1 MNEGDKSI
9 SILDSKLG
17 AAFAKAEQ
25 DQKILE
31 EKVEKMG
38 NEMPIIKVLNEKIEE
53 MKKAKADEFK
63 GVLYDA
69 NGNEIKVKKILLS
82 KGYE

>member
-1 MNEGDKSI
+1 MNEGDKSF
-9 SILDSKLG
+9 SITDKKLG

-31 EKVEKMG
+31 EKSEKMG
-38 NEMPIIKVLNEKIEE
+38 GEMPIIKVLNEKIEE
-53 MKKAKADEFK
+53 MKKSKADEFK
-63 GVLYDA
+63 GILYDA
-69 NGNEIKVKKILLS
+69 NGDEIKVKKIVLS